1 MGDEKTAVE
10 NMILWRFGGLGTDT
24 TILTNTVQVPITI
37 GTVTDSSSVYWFIR
51 GDKLIYIQDR

>member
-1 MGDEKTAVE
+1 MGDEKTAVK
-10 NMILWRFGGLGTDT
+10 NMILWRFGGLGTGGVP
-24 TILTNTVQVPITI
+24 TNTEQEPITI